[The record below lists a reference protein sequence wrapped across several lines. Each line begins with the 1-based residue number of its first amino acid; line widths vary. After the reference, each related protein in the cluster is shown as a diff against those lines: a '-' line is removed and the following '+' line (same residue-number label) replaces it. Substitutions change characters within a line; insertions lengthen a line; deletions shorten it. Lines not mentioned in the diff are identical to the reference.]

1 VAGNRHRYEEALSRG
16 AQSAWDSNWRG
27 AIEQF
32 EIARAEFP
40 DQPVPY
46 ARLGQAYFELAQY
59 DDALR
64 YYQQAARLDPRDVVT
79 LGRIA
84 DILERKG
91 QLSEAA
97 RIYMAVAEV
106 HLRDRDLNSAIS
118 NWERATRLD
127 ANLLGARQRLC
138 LVYRRMGRIRE
149 SIREHLALAR
159 IYQMQG
165 NIPQAAAACKAALEM
180 DPNNTD
186 VLAAVGL
193 LRQGLAM
200 AEAPADAEPP
210 VLAST
215 PRAQAAPSISRAL
228 RAAAQAFESD
238 QVLGWE
244 EAEEEAEGSGS
255 PVDEA
260 PCISILGFS
269 TRSA

>member
-1 VAGNRHRYEEALSRG
+1 M
-16 AQSAWDSNWRG
+16 
-27 AIEQF
+27 
-32 EIARAEFP
+32 
-40 DQPVPY
+40 PY
-46 ARLGQAYFELAQY
+46 ARLGQAYFELAKY

-91 QLSEAA
+91 QLGEAA

-106 HLRDRDLNSAIS
+106 HLKDRDLNSAIS

-127 ANLLGARQRLC
+127 PISSGPGSGSA
-138 LVYRRMGRIRE
+138 YISPDGRIRE

-193 LRQGLAM
+193 LRQGLAW
-200 AEAPADAEPP
+200 PY
-210 VLAST
+210 
-215 PRAQAAPSISRAL
+215 PRRRHPLLLHAGIRAAPTVHLPGFASSRPGL
-228 RAAAQAFESD
+228 
-238 QVLGWE
+238 
-244 EAEEEAEGSGS
+244 
-255 PVDEA
+255 
-260 PCISILGFS
+260 
-269 TRSA
+269 